1 MKEPHDQLPA
11 VPFKTLDMIQE
22 ANKEKLVF
30 LELFNFLEEVKMP
43 SSYIGE
49 MDLRLIVVIKG
60 MAYIKKTTEDSLH
73 IIRIRSNKQLKKN
86 AHYIILLRNVE
97 EEQEDDLAEKILLLL
112 NRKTINYEIQDS
124 KNSLYL
130 LNRTWKLEQIL
141 KTNLNV
147 SK

>member
-1 MKEPHDQLPA
+1 MKGPQDQLPT

-22 ANKEKLVF
+22 ANKERLVF
-30 LELFNFLEEVKMP
+30 LELFNFLEEVKMS

-60 MAYIKKTTEDSLH
+60 IAYIKKNTEDSLH
-73 IIRIRSNKQLKKN
+73 IIRIRNNHQLKKN
-86 AHYIILLRNVE
+86 AHYIILLRNIE

-112 NRKTINYEIQDS
+112 NQKAINYEIQDS